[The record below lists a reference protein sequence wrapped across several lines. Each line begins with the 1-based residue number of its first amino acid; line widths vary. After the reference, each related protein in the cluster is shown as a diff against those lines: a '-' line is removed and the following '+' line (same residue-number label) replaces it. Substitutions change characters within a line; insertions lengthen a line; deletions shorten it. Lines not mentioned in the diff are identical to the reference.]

1 MEFLSLSCRGSSV
14 QNVPSGNERGEMDV
28 FAGYISPTGEVFS
41 KSPPPTSLEIPVKK
55 TSYIDLSFWTLEN
68 PPGVYSW
75 EFMVGVC
82 RPVPQIL
89 QTQFPTKKCNF
100 PHPFSDL
107 AFGQKL
113 CYHMVAV
120 REQTENYSNAFQ
132 IHIFLF
138 FSYSFGIETINTFI
152 HSVVPSKTIP
162 NSRPKWAKCVPIFR
176 PKRHKNPTQW
186 GGTYLYS
193 LYKGVPPSPAT
204 TQEFSIP
211 SVRVAWISSDHFEL
225 LLLPQ

>member
-1 MEFLSLSCRGSSV
+1 
-14 QNVPSGNERGEMDV
+14 
-28 FAGYISPTGEVFS
+28 
-41 KSPPPTSLEIPVKK
+41 
-55 TSYIDLSFWTLEN
+55 
-68 PPGVYSW
+68 
-75 EFMVGVC
+75 MVGVC

-113 CYHMVAV
+113 CYHMVAI

-152 HSVVPSKTIP
+152 HSVVPQKPYPIADQNGQSVYPFSDQNGTKTPP
-162 NSRPKWAKCVPIFR
+162 NGEAHTYIAYIREYPPPRPPPRNF
-176 PKRHKNPTQW
+176 Q
-186 GGTYLYS
+186 S
-193 LYKGVPPSPAT
+193 L
-204 TQEFSIP
+204 
-211 SVRVAWISSDHFEL
+211 L
-225 LLLPQ
+225 